1 LRREPASSSSRAVV
15 EDRIFYGVGRLEL
28 HFPYSRSLKDKRAV
42 MKSLKGR
49 IAERFR
55 IAVIDAGPQDLW
67 QRGSLGVCSIGRD
80 ESQVRTV
87 LSSLLRIV
95 ESDDRV
101 VILSYET
108 RVGSMD
114 DEPLEG
120 ES

>member
-1 LRREPASSSSRAVV
+1 MV

-28 HFPYSRSLKDKRAV
+28 HLPYSRSLKDKRAV

-49 IAERFR
+49 LVERSR
-55 IAVIDAGPQDLW
+55 VSVVESGPQDLW
-67 QRGSLGVCSIGRD
+67 QRGSLGVCSIGRE
-80 ESQVRTV
+80 ESQVRTI
-87 LSSLLRIV
+87 LASLRRVV

-114 DEPLEG
+114 DEPCEG

>member
-1 LRREPASSSSRAVV
+1 VV

-49 IAERFR
+49 LAERSR
-55 IAVIDAGPQDLW
+55 IAVVEAGPQDLW
-67 QRGSLGVCSIGRD
+67 QRGSLGLCSVGRD
-80 ESQVRTV
+80 ESQVRN
-87 LSSLLRIV
+87 LLASLLRIV
-95 ESDDRV
+95 ETDDRV

-108 RVGSMD
+108 RIGSLD